1 MKPGKVI
8 GAATLLALV
17 GTGGAWAQEPI
28 AHDAEY
34 YVLEAQHG
42 EQWAADDKTVDTKL
56 AEFREKNGGK
66 PPNIINILIDD
77 IGFGDLGIPEL
88 NAIRGYK
95 TPAINQFAD
104 EGMRLARMYTEPSC
118 TPTRVAMMTGRQP
131 HRNGMGDTAVDIA
144 GFGLADKEVTLA
156 ELLSEAGYNNIHIGK
171 WHMGD
176 IAESWPT
183 NQGFDFA
190 SYPIHQQGQLTIF
203 NDDAANEEVTV
214 GIGENNYDSRFTL
227 DRTFRPDASAMVTV
241 VEGTR
246 GKPTRE
252 VHMEPGE
259 RWTQAKYDEMNDRFQ
274 QQTLDSLRELA
285 GKDAPFFLQY
295 WPVIP
300 LYNVRTTTE
309 KFTTPNGGTFVES
322 MKQLDGWVGEIMA
335 EMETLGI
342 AENTIVII
350 MGDNGH
356 FTKYSPQSG
365 YTPMIFRGGK
375 GDTTE
380 GGVRVDAFVRWP
392 GMIEADSI
400 VGDIVQVSDLYTTLA
415 RIAGATDGIPRDRV
429 IDGVDQSAL
438 MLEGETKG
446 RRDTVMIYSGNS
458 LKAVVKEQYK
468 LNVPGAGENPIGAK
482 FYDLFRDTRE
492 EWPVSTEIG
501 AWGGQEF
508 VRVIQRHLQRKQKY
522 PDEPAATARPYEG
535 IENLRP
541 ESVSAVEAFLMKQ
554 AAPMK

>member
-1 MKPGKVI
+1 MRN
-8 GAATLLALV
+8 LLTICAV
-17 GTGGAWAQEPI
+17 GILTTTVTNAQEI
-28 AHDAEY
+28 AHDSEY
-34 YVLEAQHG
+34 YVLKSQHA
-42 EQWAADDKTVDTKL
+42 EQWAADNKSVDAKL
-56 AEFREKNGGK
+56 AEFQEKNGGR

-104 EGMRLARMYTEPSC
+104 EGMRLSRMYTEPSC

-156 ELLSEAGYNNIHIGK
+156 EVLSQVGYNNIHIGK

-203 NDDAANEEVTV
+203 NDDAADEEVTV
-214 GIGENNYDSRFTL
+214 GIGENNYDSRFTM
-227 DRTFRPDASAMVTV
+227 DRTFRPDASAMMTV
-241 VEGTR
+241 VESTKG
-246 GKPTRE
+246 GAVRE
-252 VHMEPGE
+252 VHMKPGE

-274 QQTLDSLRELA
+274 QQTLENLRELA

-300 LYNVRTTTE
+300 LYNVRTTTD

-322 MKQLDGWVGEIMA
+322 MKQLDGWIGEIMA
-335 EMETLGI
+335 EMEKLGI
-342 AENTIVII
+342 ADNTIVII

-365 YTPMIFRGGK
+365 FTPMIYRGGK
-375 GDTTE
+375 ADTTE
-380 GGVRVDAFVRWP
+380 GGVRVDAFVRWS

-400 VGDIVQVSDLYTTLA
+400 VNDIVHVSDLFTTVA
-415 RIAGATDGIPRDRV
+415 RLAGATDGIPRDRL

-438 MLEGETKG
+438 LLEGETKG
-446 RRDTVMIYSGNS
+446 RRDTVFLYSGNS

-468 LNVPGAGENPIGAK
+468 LNVPKAGENPIAAK

-492 EWPVSTEIG
+492 EWPVSTEVG

-508 VRVIQRHLQRKQKY
+508 VRVIQRHKLRKKKY
-522 PDEPAATARPYEG
+522 PDEPAALGRPYEG
-535 IENLRP
+535 IENIRP
-541 ESVSAVEAFLMKQ
+541 ETVAAVEAFLMKQ
-554 AAPMK
+554 AAPAQ